1 MGGGILD
8 FILGAAVIALPQHQ
22 IPVLL
27 GTASIALFRK
37 IKRKR
42 SGHKKLGPDPG
53 HASTVTTGG
62 STRQQVNLQFTDVR
76 CSITNKKGLKKTI
89 LNDITGTAKPG
100 RLLAIMGP
108 SGGGKTSLLNAL
120 AGQVPS
126 TKGMEL
132 QGNVTVNGAP
142 RCESDHKQGY
152 VQQEDLFYSQLN
164 VRETLNMAAALRLP
178 KDMSAEEKEA
188 AVVDLIQ
195 RLGLTQS
202 ADTPVGDAK
211 KRGLSGGEKK
221 RLSIGCELLGSPM
234 LLFLDEPTTGLD
246 SFQAEKVMQTLKDL
260 AMDGKTVVCSIHQP
274 RSSIFSMFDDLLLLS
289 EGSIIYSGPAK
300 GVISHFE
307 SLGHPIP
314 ANYNPAEFIADLISI
329 NSSSST
335 AEKESRERVEKL
347 RAAFKNVATSDES
360 TPSSVSLP
368 AASDSAAPEDET
380 PCSWPEQVKLL
391 FKRSWRQISRDKATN
406 VARAMSNVSSAI
418 IFGGIFWRMGRSQ
431 TSIQDRMGLMQV
443 GAINAAMSSLIKT
456 LNVFPK
462 ERVLVQRE
470 RAKGSY
476 ATAPYFAAKLAA
488 ESPIGAL
495 FPLLFAAIVYPA
507 TGLHPKMSRFAKFC
521 GILTLESF
529 TATSLGLAVGSFAP
543 STDAALAIG
552 PGIMV
557 LFIVFGGYYVNAG
570 NVPRAL
576 RWIPSVSL
584 IKHAFEGLCDNE
596 FPGLDF
602 EPVSADGAGD
612 ILKGEQVLQRLGF
625 SDSSVAKT
633 ARAQARVLAFNYW
646 LTYCILKAK
655 KPAFQ
660 RMEPVP
666 GRTM

>member
-1 MGGGILD
+1 M
-8 FILGAAVIALPQHQ
+8 
-22 IPVLL
+22 
-27 GTASIALFRK
+27 
-37 IKRKR
+37 
-42 SGHKKLGPDPG
+42 SGE
-53 HASTVTTGG
+53 
-62 STRQQVNLQFTDVR
+62 
-76 CSITNKKGLKKTI
+76 
-89 LNDITGTAKPG
+89 AKPG

-132 QGNVTVNGAP
+132 QGNITINGAP
-142 RCESDHKQGY
+142 QTESNHRQAY
-152 VQQEDLFYSQLN
+152 VQQEDLFYSQLT

-178 KDMSAEEKEA
+178 KNMPAEEKEA
-188 AVVDLIQ
+188 AVADLIQ
-195 RLGLTQS
+195 RLGLVQS

-221 RLSIGCELLGSPM
+221 RLSIGSELLGSPM

-260 AMDGKTVVCSIHQP
+260 ANEGKTVVCSIHQP

-289 EGSIIYSGPAK
+289 EGEVIYSGPAK
-300 GVISHFE
+300 GIISHFE

-314 ANYNPAEFIADLISI
+314 ANYNPAEFIADLISVD
-329 NSSSST
+329 SSAPA
-335 AEKESRERVEKL
+335 AEEDSRKRVEELK
-347 RAAFKNVATSDES
+347 AAFRSKASLAPSDSVAHSGASAPATS
-360 TPSSVSLP
+360 VI
-368 AASDSAAPEDET
+368 ASGDTAQ
-380 PCSWPEQVKLL
+380 CSWPQQAKLL
-391 FKRSWRQISRDKATN
+391 FKRSWWQISRDKATN
-406 VARAMSNVSSAI
+406 VARAMSNISSAV
-418 IFGGIFWRMGRSQ
+418 IFGGIFFRMGRSQ
-431 TSIQDRMGLMQV
+431 SSIQDRMGLMQV

-476 ATAPYFAAKLAA
+476 AIAPYFAAKLAA
-488 ESPIGAL
+488 ESPIGAI
-495 FPLLFAAIVYPA
+495 FPLLFAAIVYPSA
-507 TGLHPKMSRFAKFC
+507 GLHPKLSRFAKFC

-596 FPGLDF
+596 FPGLEF

-612 ILKGEQVLQRLGF
+612 ILKGEQMLARLGF
-625 SDSSVAKT
+625 KNSSVGKT
-633 ARAQARVLAFNYW
+633 ARAQARVLAFNSW
-646 LTYCILKAK
+646 LTYCVLKAK

-666 GRTM
+666 GRTI

>member
-1 MGGGILD
+1 M
-8 FILGAAVIALPQHQ
+8 
-22 IPVLL
+22 
-27 GTASIALFRK
+27 
-37 IKRKR
+37 
-42 SGHKKLGPDPG
+42 
-53 HASTVTTGG
+53 
-62 STRQQVNLQFTDVR
+62 DVR

-89 LNDITGTAKPG
+89 LNDISGTAKPG

-142 RCESDHKQGY
+142 HCQSDHKQGY
-152 VQQEDLFYSQLN
+152 VQQEDLFYSQLT

-178 KDMSAEEKEA
+178 KDMPADKKEA

-246 SFQAEKVMQTLKDL
+246 SFQAEKVMQTLKNL

-289 EGSIIYSGPAK
+289 EGSTIYSGPAK
-300 GVISHFE
+300 GAISHFE

-329 NSSSST
+329 DSSSST

-347 RAAFKNVATSDES
+347 RAAFKNVAVSDES
-360 TPSSVSLP
+360 APSSVSLP
-368 AASDSAAPEDET
+368 ATPDSAAPEDET
-380 PCSWPEQVKLL
+380 PCSWPQQANLL

-660 RMEPVP
+660 RMEPAP
-666 GRTM
+666 GRTI